1 MSKFEDLIQEVK
13 NGNMDALSQLEDEF
27 SGSALREKAE
37 KATEL
42 EAQVEALAPFAK
54 EAKINELKT
63 NLPDQYKDVQLSP
76 DDLKDVAPSEI
87 TLETLIVKAQIK
99 QDQNNA
105 FVEQAAKQAG
115 FETVE
120 AYQSALDSVR
130 PEPAVEQPAALN
142 DMESIGSAATNTSV
156 GTPDTRTD
164 TRQLAREAYTE
175 AKEGGKAHD
184 YAMGEA
190 LEHLFDN
197 QVNSQE
203 C

>member
-87 TLETLIVKAQIK
+87 TFETLIVKAQIK

-120 AYQSALDSVR
+120 AYQSSLDCVR
-130 PEPAVEQPAALN
+130 P
-142 DMESIGSAATNTSV
+142 
-156 GTPDTRTD
+156 
-164 TRQLAREAYTE
+164 
-175 AKEGGKAHD
+175 
-184 YAMGEA
+184 
-190 LEHLFDN
+190 
-197 QVNSQE
+197 
-203 C
+203 

>member
-1 MSKFEDLIQEVK
+1 MSKFEDLIQEVE
-13 NGNMDALSQLEDEF
+13 NGNMEALSQLRDEF

-54 EAKINELKT
+54 EAKINELQV
-63 NLPDQYKDVQLSP
+63 NLPEQYKDVQLSS

-87 TLETLIVKAQIK
+87 TLETLIIKAQIK
-99 QDQNNA
+99 QDQSKV

-115 FETVE
+115 FESVE

-130 PEPAVEQPAALN
+130 PEPAVQQPAALT
-142 DMESIGSAATNTSV
+142 DMESIGSAATNTSI
-156 GTPDTRTD
+156 GTSDTRTD
-164 TRQLAREAYTE
+164 TRKMSRETYTE
-175 AKEGGKAHD
+175 SKEGGKAHD

-190 LEHLFDN
+190 IEALFDN
-197 QVNSQE
+197 QVNSE
-203 C
+203 D